1 LLKPRLSPPRRAS
14 PSLWNSQGRT
24 GALPCKALHKN
35 VLTSDIFKQQIPKKF
50 VRLKLD
56 NPRDKSKQTSEEIA
70 QYKKLSKEYT
80 VRGVT
85 TIIVADAKG
94 KEQHRQV
101 GYSSRQTA
109 QQWVTKL
116 MAAVKAGGPRLLTLG
131 GQANRQRQRRKKLPG
146 KPP

>member
-1 LLKPRLSPPRRAS
+1 M
-14 PSLWNSQGRT
+14 
-24 GALPCKALHKN
+24 
-35 VLTSDIFKQQIPKKF
+35 LTSDIFKQQIPKKF

>member
-1 LLKPRLSPPRRAS
+1 MPFPA
-14 PSLWNSQGRT
+14 
-24 GALPCKALHKN
+24 KALHKN

-50 VRLKLD
+50 VLLKLD

-80 VRGVT
+80 VRGVP

-116 MAAVKAGGPRLLTLG
+116 MAAVKAGGAQG
-131 GQANRQRQRRKKLPG
+131 C
-146 KPP
+146 